1 MEPLQ
6 PVKRLLTACAQ
17 AIRKSVINAGT
28 FNLEEE
34 ARKKV
39 QLVNTLCF
47 ITAILAVSVGY
58 VFYRATGLLAIF
70 IPAVTEGVLFAGII
84 VLNSRRRYA
93 AASVGLLLV
102 HCAGAL
108 YFSMLLGQ
116 LMNFS
121 LIVVFLFGLC
131 FLVYSKKKQRLLGLA
146 ATLLTLLFL
155 EINFYYHFVSPVEIS
170 LQNQYLF
177 RWIALPSFL
186 LFDAMVLYYYIREN
200 KRLFQQVK
208 MVVFKTTHE
217 LRNNLTSNS
226 ILLELLK
233 NDAKENPDLER
244 IRPYIDQLSIINAG
258 MSNIVSNVL
267 SMGEIES
274 GKIDQLEN
282 HTFHIRP
289 FLNNIVS
296 IHRIKAKLKGVT
308 IKLYIDKG
316 MPPIIVSD
324 SNQLNIVITNL
335 LSNAVKYANENSE
348 ITVKILIADAFF
360 RISVSNQCPEI
371 AEDKLKYLFEK
382 FFTAK
387 KNSQVEGSGLG
398 LYIVKNIVESFKGTY
413 AVKSSQRETTFTVKL
428 PLKTGHPGNLPEE
441 HEDLIYRLDN
451 ALVLFAEDD
460 LMNHRLLSN
469 LLQSF
474 GCTIS
479 GSINGRQLIETLG
492 QCNIL
497 PDCILLD
504 GQMPEMN
511 GLQTLRYIRSHAD
524 FREIPVIIITGRTE
538 NRDELLEAGA
548 SAIITK
554 PFDKKTLFSVISHQ
568 LLAAHADQY

>member
-6 PVKRLLTACAQ
+6 FFKRWFATVSQ
-17 AIRKSVINAGT
+17 AGRSVVHAGASG
-28 FNLEEE
+28 LEED

-39 QLVNTLCF
+39 LLVNTLCC
-47 ITAILAVSVGY
+47 ITAILAFAVGY
-58 VFYRATGLLAIF
+58 VFYRATGLPRIY
-70 IPAVTEGVLFAGII
+70 IPAAIEGALFTFII
-84 VLNSRRRYA
+84 ALNGLRRYG

-131 FLVYSKKKQRLLGLA
+131 FLVYSQKRQRILGLA
-146 ATLLTLLFL
+146 ATAFTLVFL
-155 EINFYYHFVSPVEIS
+155 ELNFYFHFFSPIEIS
-170 LQNQYLF
+170 LRNQFLF
-177 RWIALPSFL
+177 RWIAMPSFL
-186 LFDAMVLYYYIREN
+186 LFDALVLYYYIREN

-217 LRNNLTSNS
+217 LRNHLTSNS

-244 IRPYIDQLSIINAG
+244 IRPYIDQLSVINAG
-258 MSNIVSNVL
+258 MSNVVSNVL
-267 SMGEIES
+267 SMGEIEG
-274 GKIDQLEN
+274 GKMDELEN

-289 FLNNIVS
+289 FLNNIAG
-296 IHRIKAKLKGVT
+296 IHRIKARLKGVV
-308 IKLYIDKG
+308 IKLHIDKG
-316 MPPIIVSD
+316 IPPIIVSD
-324 SNQLNIVITNL
+324 SHQLNIVITNL
-335 LSNAVKYANENSE
+335 LSNAVKYADENSE
-348 ITVKILIADAFF
+348 ITMKVLTADAFF

-371 AEDKLKYLFEK
+371 PGDKLKYLFEK

-387 KNSQVEGSGLG
+387 TDHQEGSGLG
-398 LYIVKNIVESFKGTY
+398 LYIVKNIVDNFGG
-413 AVKSSQRETTFTVKL
+413 ACGVKSNARETTFTVKL
-428 PLKTGHPGNLPEE
+428 PLKTGHPCNLPEE
-441 HEDLIYRLDN
+441 HDNYIYRMEN

-460 LMNHRLLSN
+460 LMNHRLLFN

-474 GCTIS
+474 GCTVS
-479 GSINGRQLIETLG
+479 GSINGGQLIETLG

-504 GQMPEMN
+504 AQMPEMG
-511 GLQTLRYIRSHAD
+511 GLQTLRYIRSHPVFQD
-524 FREIPVIIITGRTE
+524 IPVIFITARTD
-538 NRDELLEAGA
+538 NKDELLEAGA
-548 SAIITK
+548 SAVVPK
-554 PFDKKTLFSVISHQ
+554 PFDKKTLFSVISRHLQ
-568 LLAAHADQY
+568 SVNADHY